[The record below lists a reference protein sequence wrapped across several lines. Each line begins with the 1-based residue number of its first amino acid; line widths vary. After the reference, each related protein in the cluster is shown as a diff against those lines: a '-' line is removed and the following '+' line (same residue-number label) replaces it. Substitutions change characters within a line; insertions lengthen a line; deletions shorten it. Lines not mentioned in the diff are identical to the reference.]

1 METAMTLLMYQVL
14 KTVTEQG
21 SFRKAAELLGLT
33 PSAISHTVA
42 SLEGELGFPVLNRS
56 KSGVTLTDYGE
67 RLLPYVNAV
76 LNSNESLQQKV
87 VQFNGLEQGTVKLG
101 CFSSTCTNWIP
112 DILHSFHKLYPG
124 IVIEVLQGT
133 YDDVVYWI
141 KNGVVDMG
149 FLSASSAGDLSIVPL
164 YKDPLLCV
172 MPQNMERHG
181 DGEYIGIDEMKT
193 YPFVAQRESTDADI
207 QNFLKGSA
215 LDVHAKYHV
224 VDDLAMVSM
233 VAHGFGICIMP
244 EMVMKDIP
252 YEVKCYPIKPEA
264 YRIVGLAT
272 QNSEFMAPAVSTMY
286 QYIIEHYKQKDEVD
300 V

>member
-1 METAMTLLMYQVL
+1 
-14 KTVTEQG
+14 
-21 SFRKAAELLGLT
+21 
-33 PSAISHTVA
+33 
-42 SLEGELGFPVLNRS
+42 
-56 KSGVTLTDYGE
+56 
-67 RLLPYVNAV
+67 
-76 LNSNESLQQKV
+76 
-87 VQFNGLEQGTVKLG
+87 
-101 CFSSTCTNWIP
+101 
-112 DILHSFHKLYPG
+112 
-124 IVIEVLQGT
+124 
-133 YDDVVYWI
+133 
-141 KNGVVDMG
+141 
-149 FLSASSAGDLSIVPL
+149 
-164 YKDPLLCV
+164 

-272 QNSEFMAPAVSTMY
+272 QKSEFMAPAVSTMC
-286 QYIIEHYKQKDEVD
+286 QYIMNIQTERLR
-300 V
+300 

>member
-1 METAMTLLMYQVL
+1 M
-14 KTVTEQG
+14 G
-21 SFRKAAELLGLT
+21 SGC
-33 PSAISHTVA
+33 S
-42 SLEGELGFPVLNRS
+42 
-56 KSGVTLTDYGE
+56 
-67 RLLPYVNAV
+67 YVNAV

-87 VQFNGLEQGTVKLG
+87 AQFNGLEQGTVKLG

-193 YPFVAQRESTDADI
+193 YPFVAQRSLQMQI
-207 QNFLKGSA
+207 
-215 LDVHAKYHV
+215 
-224 VDDLAMVSM
+224 
-233 VAHGFGICIMP
+233 
-244 EMVMKDIP
+244 
-252 YEVKCYPIKPEA
+252 
-264 YRIVGLAT
+264 YRT
-272 QNSEFMAPAVSTMY
+272 F
-286 QYIIEHYKQKDEVD
+286 
-300 V
+300 

>member
-1 METAMTLLMYQVL
+1 MA
-14 KTVTEQG
+14 
-21 SFRKAAELLGLT
+21 
-33 PSAISHTVA
+33 
-42 SLEGELGFPVLNRS
+42 
-56 KSGVTLTDYGE
+56 
-67 RLLPYVNAV
+67 
-76 LNSNESLQQKV
+76 
-87 VQFNGLEQGTVKLG
+87 QFNGLEQGTVKLG

-207 QNFLKGSA
+207 QNFLKGSD